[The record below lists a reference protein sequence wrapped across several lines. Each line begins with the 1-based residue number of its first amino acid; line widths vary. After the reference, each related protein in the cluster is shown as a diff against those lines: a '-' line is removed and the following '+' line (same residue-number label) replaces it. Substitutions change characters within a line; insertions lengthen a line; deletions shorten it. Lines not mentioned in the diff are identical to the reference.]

1 MVRFVTAVHGT
12 RPWGSRLGVQ
22 CTGAFSTWVAACVPL
37 VQPAGRICSQTS
49 RPRGHRKRGTVQ
61 PAGQTLR
68 TRPRG
73 NIVQWTGLRR
83 TAHRSRCRGAGIAAS
98 QWPNCPPMV
107 APATPIHPSLVRV
120 AMGREF
126 GPCVAITPV
135 GRQRIGLRRGHR
147 SEPRE
152 GEHRGSQSAPER
164 FQRSG
169 LCTPVLTSEREP
181 RGAVAV
187 VLTGE
192 YFSAQTQPGRSFR
205 RRMATQGLTAG
216 FRGFVRQRASRCS
229 SRVVVGT
236 SAPPTQRRTK
246 YSVAIARS
254 ARSGGR
260 SSSQPRSWRCV
271 LWQSMLRRFASR

>member
-1 MVRFVTAVHGT
+1 MVRGLGA
-12 RPWGSRLGVQ
+12 RGSVSS
-22 CTGAFSTWVAACVPL
+22 AL
-37 VQPAGRICSQTS
+37 VRS
-49 RPRGHRKRGTVQ
+49 PRGWPRVCRWSSLLDASVRRRHVPGGTASVA
-61 PAGQTLR
+61 PSSLLDKTLR

-164 FQRSG
+164 FRRSG